1 MRLRE
6 SARLRV
12 KDVDFALHQVTVR
25 DGKGSKDRVTMLR
38 WCVGMPLRA
47 HLAQVKSLHDTD
59 LIRTAQDLPGHSDV
73 STTMIYTQALSR
85 DARRRSVRWT
95 EFTLGESG

>member
-1 MRLRE
+1 M
-6 SARLRV
+6 

-47 HLAQVKSLHDTD
+47 HLAQVSSMHDTD
-59 LIRTAQDLPGHSDV
+59 LSRTVQDLSGHLDV

-85 DARRRSVRWT
+85 GARRRSVRWT